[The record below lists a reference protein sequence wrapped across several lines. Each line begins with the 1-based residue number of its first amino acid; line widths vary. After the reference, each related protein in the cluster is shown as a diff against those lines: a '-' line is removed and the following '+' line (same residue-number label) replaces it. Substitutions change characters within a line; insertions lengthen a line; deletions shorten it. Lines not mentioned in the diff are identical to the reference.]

1 MNLET
6 RLKIEKQ
13 IGRAIVKSAITKGYS
28 VTIDNGGGWDGDFEI
43 EKETNLTKAYKAL
56 MATDEETI
64 FFNKGPHKVGAVKLV
79 YGNDGWDVIADHS
92 ISYEVH
98 EILEPAFDLA
108 TKYERVFA

>member
-6 RLKIEKQ
+6 RIAVETR
-13 IGRAIVKSAITKGYS
+13 IARAIVKSAITKGYS
-28 VTIDNGGGWDGDFEI
+28 VTIDNGGGWDGDFEV

-56 MATDEETI
+56 RATDQDTI
-64 FFNKGPHKVGAVKLV
+64 IFHKGPHRVGAVMLI

-98 EILEPAFDLA
+98 EILEPAMAIADKF
-108 TKYERVFA
+108 ERLYA